1 MPTAAEPIALD
12 LQDAARGVAQSLVDT
27 PPDDL
32 PPLPMMQTIGSP
44 TVDHFLMN
52 MRIYAQDLVTE
63 AGLRPDARVLDIGS
77 GCGRIATALARYLSP
92 RASYTGLDVWEEGVA
107 WCRDHISP
115 RHPQFA
121 FHLVQASNN
130 YYYADDSGEANAF
143 DLDFLPSG
151 AFDGIFALSVFTH
164 LRLVDARQYFA
175 LINRLLADDGYAYLT
190 FFVIDEHAHRFINDT
205 GQHADLAPAGGGM
218 WYAYEKQWFFS
229 GYEEPLLRSLFEEY
243 GLEVCKHDRGRWA
256 SKPDGRLWQ
265 DWFLLRRRTA
275 SPRVPYE
282 G

>member
-1 MPTAAEPIALD
+1 MPLTAEPIDVDITLE
-12 LQDAARGVAQSLVDT
+12 DAARAVAQSLVDV

-52 MRIYAQDLVTE
+52 MQIYVQDLITE
-63 AGLRPDARVLDIGS
+63 ARLAPDARILDIGS
-77 GCGRIATALARYLSP
+77 GCGRIATALTRYLSP
-92 RASYTGLDVWEEGVA
+92 QASYTGLDVWDEGVA

-130 YYYADDSGEANAF
+130 YYYANDSGEANAF
-143 DLDFLPSG
+143 DLGFLPSG

-190 FFVIDEHAHRFINDT
+190 FFVIDEHAHRFIRET
-205 GQHADLAPAGGGM
+205 GQHTELAPAGDGM

-243 GLEVCKHDRGRWA
+243 DLEICKHNRGMWA
-256 SKPDGRLWQ
+256 QKPDGRLWQ
-265 DWFLLRRRTA
+265 DWFLVRRRAAARTI
-275 SPRVPYE
+275 
-282 G
+282 